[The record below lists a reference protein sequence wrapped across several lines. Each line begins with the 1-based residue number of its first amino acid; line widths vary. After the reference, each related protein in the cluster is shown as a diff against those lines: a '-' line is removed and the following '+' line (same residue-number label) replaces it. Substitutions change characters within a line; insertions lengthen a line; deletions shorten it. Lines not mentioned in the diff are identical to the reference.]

1 MARFDRVYEPDQIEA
16 FLHAYLDRKIRPM
29 RKVCD
34 MARGGQLLT
43 RDGRE
48 TRPFDPNPHTFAG
61 YVARERRR
69 RRGAPRGSALDR
81 PDDVLEGLRKRMI
94 AVADQELTFVER
106 QRRGK
111 RDPEHLRQ
119 IARVLREVAALP
131 KPGEG
136 RGRQPGKRDHNG
148 VMVDGQTEGGIAGK
162 LLAAHRRAPAPEP
175 LTAEQG
181 QTENTDDS
189 AHARINAHD
198 NGDEPEPTGQGAEPG
213 SSARETASSLAFGR
227 RVPSAT

>member
-1 MARFDRVYEPDQIEA
+1 MSAFDRRYEPDAIEA
-16 FLHAYLDRKIRPM
+16 VLYAYLDRKQRPL
-29 RKVCD
+29 RKVLE
-34 MARGGQLLT
+34 MGRLGQLRT

-48 TRPFDPNPHTFAG
+48 VRPFDCNEDTMRG
-61 YVARERRR
+61 YLTRERKR

-106 QRRGK
+106 QKRGK

-175 LTAEQG
+175 LNAEE
-181 QTENTDDS
+181 TKAENTDNG

-198 NGDEPEPTGQGAEPG
+198 SGDEPEPTGQGAEPG
-213 SSARETASSLAFGR
+213 SSQRGAARL
-227 RVPSAT
+227 VPSPARTPAA